1 MCSPTRVELLVL
13 APFHNCHTTGP
24 DNPEQSLRDVF
35 NDVSKYIRIV
45 SVSLN
50 AVLPKLPD
58 NPDMSLAHERKSRDD
73 MHYSRTV
80 LFVSFSRRGV
90 ARITVL
96 AFLPP
101 IPVDLFSCHQLGV
114 SGTKEIW

>member
-1 MCSPTRVELLVL
+1 MSKQSVDPRNNVGLL
-13 APFHNCHTTGP
+13 HP
-24 DNPEQSLRDVF
+24 DIPLS
-35 NDVSKYIRIV
+35 
-45 SVSLN
+45 
-50 AVLPKLPD
+50 
-58 NPDMSLAHERKSRDD
+58 HERKSRDD
-73 MHYSRTV
+73 VHYSRTV

-114 SGTKEIW
+114 TAQDQGNLVEAKIGGKKNDT